1 MQIRTLITG
10 VAVAAATIAGL
21 INPSVAA
28 AQDRRI
34 HVNIGG
40 GPTFPLGEVDERF
53 NMGWGP
59 ALGVSFDITPR
70 VAAQFEYAYR
80 LFELEE
86 DRQLGLLSADHSI
99 HQLDF
104 NATATLTPPDSNIRV
119 FAIAGPGMYHR
130 NFAITRYEGAGYICD
145 PYLYVCG
152 TYPIESIVG
161 ERSSWDFGIN
171 IGAGVG
177 FRFEGV
183 EFYVE
188 SRYHYVWGPEIT
200 PSGQL
205 PAGAP
210 TGPLSTNSSYWPVT
224 FGFRF

>member
-1 MQIRTLITG
+1 MRIRGFIIMS
-10 VAVAAATIAGL
+10 VVVAAGAIVVY
-21 INPSVAA
+21 PSTAA
-28 AQDRRI
+28 AQDRRV
-34 HVNIGG
+34 HFNIGG

-53 NMGWGP
+53 QMGWGP
-59 ALGVSFDITPR
+59 ALGVGFDISPR
-70 VAAQFEYAYR
+70 IGAQFEYAYR

-86 DRQLGLLSADHSI
+86 DRQVGLLSADHSL

-104 NATATLTPPDSNIRV
+104 NFVGSLTAPDSNIHAFV
-119 FAIAGPGMYHR
+119 IAGPGMYHR
-130 NFAITRYEGAGYICD
+130 TFAITRYEGSSYICD

-161 ERSSWDFGIN
+161 ERSSWDFGVN
-171 IGAGVG
+171 VGAGVG

-183 EFYVE
+183 EFYIE

-200 PSGQL
+200 PSGTL

-210 TGPLSTNSSYWPVT
+210 TGPLSTNSSYWPLT